1 MGILLEI
8 STEQLYSFYKDC
20 MSEVDFYCIMGSDA
34 KRTPIKGALLDAVK
48 NGTATKEDAKKISS
62 VYDDLS
68 PEQKQEFN
76 VKLKKNNINIS
87 DIKALAQNLEE
98 FTKNINS
105 GYKMLDSE
113 TVLLYQDDIWTI
125 ISPLSAEASRRHCAN
140 SKWCTAGSSYRH
152 YFPVYST
159 SKNACLIAFFN
170 KKDDSK
176 TFQIAIDENKYINNA
191 CDVYDAPVTMQ
202 WIESDIDMNI
212 YNSVVTV
219 PFIKFAVAKTKENEG
234 KEEKDNIFKRL
245 PFSSLMRI
253 AVKTY
258 HNFHFEHLEGEDKE
272 AMLETKD
279 KLEEIIETVHISD
292 EIFFIKKKGDKGVIA
307 NIEKEFLISK
317 IPVLSVKD
325 RLFDDKYVVQ
335 ISIDNYN
342 LLKSDGTFVFQNN
355 AKGYRVY
362 FASKFRCF
370 NFEDGNLVFFD
381 EKGNDVTNNV
391 ETFNGEYTYVSDV
404 TFIKCL
410 GIFCCKKEGINSSKI
425 ACNIG
430 IDEKVNDDLEYVLE
444 NISEFPQYREMVLK
458 LIYFIQHYDKITDK
472 NDKKAIINLPITTN
486 PFFAFHNDIFS
497 VFCNGYII
505 GLAQITD
512 EGTSNFYEI
521 AKQKYRDEKNN
532 VGVFIFEDGSN
543 EYVLLSMKGEPS
555 QILRSKG
562 IARAVLN
569 LEGNAISVTYDA
581 EMGDGITSFFCYDKE
596 HWSEPS
602 PFKGVKCGAGVY
614 KFGGLLYNE
623 AIDTKYY
630 NGYLQGFEKG
640 RRTEITAI
648 TFKVRANGRISR
660 LYNKDGEPVNIAA
673 NKFFVYKDKNNM
685 QIISDISTGRKLASF
700 RSDINSQF
708 VSIDPTINNG
718 FDDSAFYTI
727 AYDEYLILIGLTKNG
742 NLRFSVLYSLKSK
755 MKFSYNSH
763 YEIEAGGEDP
773 NNLPGIIIPLLAD
786 CMSIFGFENEF
797 KDEWTKE
804 CKSAV
809 AFLKDYV
816 KNTSNKLNSN
826 DIESMVKESVKRLFT
841 HYLNESNTVEQR
853 SPQWVYLGV
862 FLDEES
868 KKRLKDLAE
877 GLNIIPDD
885 SWKSYCHHMTLAY
898 NDKSQTA
905 ENMFSIYGSSL
916 GANVSMKAREIGI
929 SDKAIA
935 VKIKWGHA
943 TLNKVSH
950 ITIAV
955 SPDGKPVDSNNITDW
970 KPLDKPITLTGQI
983 GYFGKDKQI
992 HFSE

>member
-8 STEQLYSFYKDC
+8 STEQLYNFYKDC

-34 KRTPIKGALLDAVK
+34 KRTPIKGALLDGVK
-48 NGTATKEDAKKISS
+48 NGSVTKEDAKKISS
-62 VYDDLS
+62 AYDDLS

-76 VKLKKNNINIS
+76 VKLKKNNVNIT

-98 FTKNINS
+98 FKKNINN

-125 ISPLSAEASRRHCAN
+125 ISPLSAEASHRHCAN
-140 SKWCTAGSSYRH
+140 SRWCTAGSSYRH
-152 YFPVYST
+152 YFPVYSAN
-159 SKNACLIAFFN
+159 KNACLIAFFN
-170 KKDDSK
+170 TKDKSK

-234 KEEKDNIFKRL
+234 REEKGNIFKRL

-258 HNFHFEHLEGEDKE
+258 HNYYFEHLEREDYE

-279 KLEEIIETVHISD
+279 KLEEIIETTSLSD
-292 EIFFIKKKGDKGVIA
+292 EILFIKKIRDKGVIA

-325 RLFDDKYVVQ
+325 TLSDDKYVVQ
-335 ISIDNYN
+335 LSVDNYN

-355 AKGYRVY
+355 AKGYCVY
-362 FASKFRCF
+362 FASKFRRF

-391 ETFNGEYTYVSDV
+391 ETFNGNYTYISDV

-410 GIFCCKKEGINSSKI
+410 GIFCCTKEGINYGKTY
-425 ACNIG
+425 CTIG
-430 IDEKVNDDLEYVLE
+430 TDERVDDDFERVLE
-444 NISEFPQYREMVLK
+444 NISDFPQYKEMLFK
-458 LIYFIQHYDKITDK
+458 LIYFTQHYDKITDK
-472 NDKKAIINLPITTN
+472 NDKMAIENLPIRTGA
-486 PFFAFHNDIFS
+486 FFGFHSDIFT
-497 VFCNGYII
+497 VFGNDYAI
-505 GLAQITD
+505 GLAQITHK
-512 EGTSNFYEI
+512 GTSNFYEI
-521 AKQKYRDEKNN
+521 DRRKYKDERETD
-532 VGVFIFEDGSN
+532 GVFIFEDGSN
-543 EYVLLSMKGEPS
+543 EYVVLSMEGEAS
-555 QILRSKG
+555 QILPSKG
-562 IARAVLN
+562 VARAVLN
-569 LEGNAISVTYDA
+569 MDRPAISVTYDA
-581 EMGDGITSFFCYDKE
+581 NLGDGITSFFCYDKE
-596 HWSEPS
+596 HWSEPR
-602 PFKGVKCGAGVY
+602 PFKGAIYGSGVY
-614 KFGGLLYNE
+614 EFGDLLYNE
-623 AIDTKYY
+623 NIETKYY
-630 NGYLQGFEKG
+630 NGYLQG
-640 RRTEITAI
+640 TERGQHTELINI
-648 TFKVRANGRISR
+648 TFKVRANGRINR
-660 LYNKDGEPVNIAA
+660 LYNEDRNPVNIAA
-673 NKFFVYKDKNNM
+673 NKFFAYKDKNDT
-685 QIISDISTGRKLASF
+685 QIISDISTGHKLASF
-700 RSDINSQF
+700 RKDTYIQF
-708 VSIDPTINNG
+708 VSIKPSTNND
-718 FDDSAFYTI
+718 FDSVFYNI
-727 AYDEYLILIGLTKNG
+727 ADREYLILVGITKNG
-742 NLRFSVLYSLKSK
+742 NLKLSALTSLKSK
-755 MKFSYNSH
+755 MKISYNNGH
-763 YEIEAGGEDP
+763 YEIDAGEEDP
-773 NNLPGIIIPLLAD
+773 NNLPGIIVPLLAD
-786 CMSIFGFENEF
+786 SSVIFGFENEF
-797 KDEWTKE
+797 KDEWIRE
-804 CKSAV
+804 GKSII
-809 AFLKDYV
+809 AFLKDYA
-816 KNTSNKLNSN
+816 KNASNKLNSN

-841 HYLNESNTVEQR
+841 HYLNESNTSDQH

-877 GLNIIPDD
+877 DLDIIPDN
-885 SWKSYCHHMTLAY
+885 SWKLYCHHMTLAY
-898 NDKSQTA
+898 NDKSQKA
-905 ENMFSIYGSSL
+905 ENMFSIYDSSL
-916 GANVSMKAREIGI
+916 GADVSMETREIGI

-955 SPDGKPVDSNNITDW
+955 SPEGKPVDSNNIINW
-970 KPLDKPITLTGQI
+970 KQLDKPIALTGQI